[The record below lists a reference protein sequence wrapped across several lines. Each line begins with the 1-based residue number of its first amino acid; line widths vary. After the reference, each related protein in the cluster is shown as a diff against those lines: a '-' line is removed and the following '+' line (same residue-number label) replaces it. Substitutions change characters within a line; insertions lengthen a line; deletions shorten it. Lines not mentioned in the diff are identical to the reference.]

1 MWRKCNRDVGDGC
14 NIYLHGCGCP
24 CGYFSDAVRECNC
37 SALAIA
43 RYQKRISGPL
53 LDRIDIHIEV
63 PRVDYEKLARKR
75 QVETSAT
82 IRARVQAARERQIRG
97 CVEREPDAF
106 HVVFWKGVSERRE
119 VTVMGNRITRAA
131 MHVSADEVQERIRRE
146 KQPWRRQRWEIIS
159 QALTAPR
166 HDADIA
172 GTVGVS
178 LSTVYRVIA
187 LYQQAGVAAIETPG
201 KGGRRRHYLTLWQ
214 ERAFLQPCL
223 ARAAR
228 GDIAT
233 VAQIQQAYEQEIK
246 QAGAPSTVSRLLAR
260 HGWQQVGAGASPAAT
275 PQSRPAQADRVPVRE
290 RREPQFPSRSAHRE
304 RSPQRYPSDLSD
316 QEWVILAPLIP
327 PAQLGG
333 RPRRVDMREVLTAML
348 YLDRTGCQ

>member
-166 HDADIA
+166 HAADIA

-214 ERAFLQPCL
+214 ER
-223 ARAAR
+223 
-228 GDIAT
+228 
-233 VAQIQQAYEQEIK
+233 
-246 QAGAPSTVSRLLAR
+246 PSSSHAWPVRPEETLRR
-260 HGWQQVGAGASPAAT
+260 SPRS
-275 PQSRPAQADRVPVRE
+275 SRPMSRRSSRRERPARSLACWLAMAGSRWVLVPVLLRPH
-290 RREPQFPSRSAHRE
+290 RADPLKPTGFPCGSAGSRSFPLDQHIVNGH
-304 RSPQRYPSDLSD
+304 PSATR
-316 QEWVILAPLIP
+316 VI
-327 PAQLGG
+327 
-333 RPRRVDMREVLTAML
+333 
-348 YLDRTGCQ
+348 